1 MHGIIKWG
9 YTMASLMEELIDVLG
24 KEVEEYNVL
33 LNLSHEKTSII
44 VNGNTERLEEVTE
57 MEQEVMSRVR
67 NFEKKRTRIMQ
78 DISNVTNRPLESL
91 KLSDMIG
98 FLENRPEERQKLETI
113 QTDLQKVLGEF
124 KETNA
129 QNAVL
134 IQQAIE
140 MVEFDLTLFR
150 SMRQAPE
157 TANYDKNAYN
167 TGSLLG
173 GGGFDSSR

>member
-1 MHGIIKWG
+1 
-9 YTMASLMEELIDVLG
+9 MASLMEELIDVLG

-44 VNGNTERLEEVTE
+44 VKGNTERLEEVTE

-67 NFEKKRTRIMQ
+67 NFENKRTRIMQ
-78 DISNVTNRPLESL
+78 DISNVTNRPVEAL

-98 FLENRPEERQKLETI
+98 FLENRPGEQQMLVKI
-113 QTDLQKVLGEF
+113 QRDLQQVLGEF
-124 KETNA
+124 KESNA

-134 IQQAIE
+134 IQQAME

-157 TANYDKNAYN
+157 TANYDRNAYN
-167 TGSLLG
+167 TGTLLG
-173 GGGFDSSR
+173 SGGFDYSR

>member
-1 MHGIIKWG
+1 
-9 YTMASLMEELIDVLG
+9 MASLMEELINVLG
-24 KEVEEYNVL
+24 REVEEYNVL
-33 LNLSHEKTSII
+33 LNLSHEKTAII
-44 VNGNTERLEEVTE
+44 VKGNTGRLEEVTE

-67 NFEKKRTRIMQ
+67 NLENKRTRIMH
-78 DISNVTNRPLESL
+78 DISDVTNRPVEGL

-98 FLENRPEERQKLETI
+98 FLTNRPEEKQKLEKI
-113 QTDLQKVLGEF
+113 RQDLQQVLGEF

-157 TANYDKNAYN
+157 TANYDKNANN